1 MISSSGNRAEKKEKI
16 DMYDFPV
23 PDCTQEQNCSPQFSS
38 IVRQCK
44 WPSLSRTIIEIQKFC
59 YHGNLTSLY
68 FSEFLWVS
76 WCERVFSQTVN
87 KQWVCEIILL
97 LLLPGRSFKFGC
109 FVISRT
115 HFCVHHAT
123 DVLCPITVTN
133 WTIDVILRELKPI
146 LCLSASFRF
155 VLWCIINER

>member
-1 MISSSGNRAEKKEKI
+1 MTFRCLIAHRNKTVAHTFLLSFVNGNE
-16 DMYDFPV
+16 PL
-23 PDCTQEQNCSPQFSS
+23 CQEQYL
-38 IVRQCK
+38 R
-44 WPSLSRTIIEIQKFC
+44 SRNFATMVTWR
-59 YHGNLTSLY
+59 HASLY

-76 WCERVFSQTVN
+76 WCERVFSQTVK

-97 LLLPGRSFKFGC
+97 CVLLPGRSFKFGC
-109 FVISRT
+109 FVISRN

-155 VLWCIINER
+155 VLWCIVNER